1 MRKPFILNTESDYL
15 IQKQRLMKMEKE
27 KVMISYRDDLSV
39 LENIDKF
46 AQSRGLDRSNYI
58 RQAMR
63 QFLRQEADALK

>member
-1 MRKPFILNTESDYL
+1 
-15 IQKQRLMKMEKE
+15 
-27 KVMISYRDDLSV
+27 MISYRDDLSV